1 MKTASLT
8 RPFAQG
14 DVLFVPVDIVPADAT
29 PVPKWDRIVAE
40 SETHHHHMF
49 RATDGVQFFRTQDP
63 FVCFLRLE
71 SDALLEHHRDFHT
84 HESIMFPAGST
95 FQVRRQRE
103 HTPEGYRMV
112 AD

>member
-1 MKTASLT
+1 MKTASNEKC
-8 RPFAQG
+8 FAQG
-14 DVLFVPVDIVPADAT
+14 DVLFVPVTAIPADAIE
-29 PVPKWDRIVAE
+29 VPKWDRIVAE

-49 RATDGVQFFRTQDP
+49 RATDGVKFFRTSDP
-63 FVCFLRLE
+63 FVCFLRCETE
-71 SDALLEHHRDFHT
+71 SLLEHHRDFHT
-84 HESIMFPAGST
+84 HESIAFPAGTT